1 MEEFEDDAP
10 IALHERAMENLSFIR
25 EAMERSTPFTGI
37 SGKGMIA
44 MGLIAL
50 AGGQVARLYPSQA
63 WWMYSWLVVALMG
76 CLTGLAA
83 MVWKMRALDQPSVA
97 RSARRFALNMAPS
110 ILAGVFLTEMFYEL
124 ALIAFLPG
132 MWLLLYG
139 AGVVAGGAL
148 SVRVLPAMGA
158 AMLALGGATLF
169 WTLWGSQSFARPDA
183 AAEAALALGFGGM
196 HVAAGTIIWRRYG
209 G

>member
-1 MEEFEDDAP
+1 MEEFEDEAP

-37 SGKGMIA
+37 SGKGMIV

-50 AGGQVARLYPSQA
+50 AGGHVARLNSSWR
-63 WWMYSWLVVALMG
+63 WWMYSWLAVALLG
-76 CLTGLAA
+76 CVAGLAA
-83 MVWKMRALDQPSVA
+83 MLWKMRALEQPSVERA
-97 RSARRFALNMAPS
+97 ARRFALNMAPS
-110 ILAGVFLTEMFYEL
+110 VLAGVFLTEMFFEL
-124 ALIAFLPG
+124 ALTAFMPG

-148 SVRVLPAMGA
+148 SVRVLPMMGA
-158 AMLALGGATLF
+158 AMMALGAVTLF
-169 WTLWGSQSFARPDA
+169 WTLWGAENFARPDVA
-183 AAEAALALGFGGM
+183 GEAALALGFGGM
-196 HVAAGTIIWRRYG
+196 HIVAGIIVWRRYG

>member
-1 MEEFEDDAP
+1 MEDFENDAP
-10 IALHERAMENLSFIR
+10 IALHERAMENLLFIR
-25 EAMERSTPFTGI
+25 EAMDRSTSFTGI
-37 SGKGMIA
+37 SGKGMVA

-50 AGGQVARLYPSQA
+50 GGGQVARQYPSHE
-63 WWMYSWLVVALMG
+63 WWLYCWLAVSCAG
-76 CLTGLAA
+76 CLVGLAA
-83 MVWKMRALDQPSVA
+83 TVWKMRALDQPSVA

-110 ILAGVFLTEMFYEL
+110 ILIGVFLTQMFHEL
-124 ALIAFLPG
+124 GLYAFLPG

>member
-1 MEEFEDDAP
+1 MEDFEEDAP
-10 IALHERAMENLSFIR
+10 IALHARAMDNLSFIR

-44 MGLIAL
+44 MGLMAL
-50 AGGQVARLYPSQA
+50 GGGQIARLHLSRD
-63 WWMYSWLVVALMG
+63 WWLYSWLVVALAG
-76 CLTGLAA
+76 CAVGLAA
-83 MVWKMRALDQPSVA
+83 MFWKMRNLERPSVA
-97 RSARRFALNMAPS
+97 RAARRFALNMAPAV
-110 ILAGVFLTEMFYEL
+110 LAGVFLTEMFYEL
-124 ALIAFLPG
+124 ALDAFMPG

-158 AMLALGGATLF
+158 AMMALGAAALF
-169 WTLWGSQSFARPDA
+169 WTLWGAGSFAVADA

-196 HVAAGTIIWRRYG
+196 HMVCGLIVWRRYG